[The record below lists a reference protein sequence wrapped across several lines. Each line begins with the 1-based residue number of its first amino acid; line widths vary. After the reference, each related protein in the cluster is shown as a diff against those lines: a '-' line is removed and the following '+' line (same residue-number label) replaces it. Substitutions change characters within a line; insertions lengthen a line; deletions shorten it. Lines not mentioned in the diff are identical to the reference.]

1 MQANRPDAARR
12 RREPCIELSALDPKR
27 ARQLPALPL
36 GTCGELPWLVEEG
49 PIDADLLRI
58 PVGPGSIHVE
68 RYGHGGAP
76 VVMLHGFGTSSFVWR
91 HIAPEIAL
99 ANRTAFCM
107 DLFGYGE
114 SDRPFDADYGI
125 ASQAELVDR
134 ALTALRLPRATVVGL
149 DLGGAVAMRLA
160 ATRPERVERLFLV
173 NPIGLDEIPAGDI
186 TTLQRNTARF
196 AFRASKGILGAAPI
210 LGEVLRR
217 SVADPESMPDKLV
230 ARYLA
235 PYVGEEG
242 LNHLLL
248 LARSVDDEDMD
259 DVELGSIS
267 QPVQIVWGDQD
278 PWATPKL
285 ADRLSESIPGS
296 RLVHLPGVGRLVP
309 EEAPDTLLNLLLEFM
324 GAGALQS

>member
-1 MQANRPDAARR
+1 MHADLTRGARWSYLQRRPAHLPNY
-12 RREPCIELSALDPKR
+12 PC
-27 ARQLPALPL
+27 
-36 GTCGELPWLVEEG
+36 LVEEG

-76 VVMLHGFGTSSFVWR
+76 VVLLHGFGTSSFVWR
-91 HIAPEIAL
+91 NIAPEIAL
-99 ANRTAFCM
+99 ANRTAFAM

-114 SDRPFDADYGI
+114 SDRPFDADFGI

-134 ALTALRLPRATVVGL
+134 ALTALRLPKATVVGL
-149 DLGGAVAMRLA
+149 DLGGAVALRLA
-160 ATRPERVERLFLV
+160 SARPERVERLFLV
-173 NPIGLDEIPAGDI
+173 NPIALDEIPAGDI

-196 AFRASKGILGAAPI
+196 AFRVSKGILGVAPI
-210 LGEVLRR
+210 LGELLRR
-217 SVADPESMPDKLV
+217 SVADPAHMPDKLI

-248 LARSVDDEDMD
+248 LARSVDDEDME
-259 DVELGSIS
+259 DVEFGSIP
-267 QPVQIVWGDQD
+267 QPTQIVWGDQD
-278 PWATPKL
+278 PWVAPKF
-285 ADRLSESIPGS
+285 ADRLSDAIPGS

-309 EEAPDTLLNLLLEFM
+309 EEAPDTLVSLLLEFI
-324 GAGALQS
+324 GAAALQS